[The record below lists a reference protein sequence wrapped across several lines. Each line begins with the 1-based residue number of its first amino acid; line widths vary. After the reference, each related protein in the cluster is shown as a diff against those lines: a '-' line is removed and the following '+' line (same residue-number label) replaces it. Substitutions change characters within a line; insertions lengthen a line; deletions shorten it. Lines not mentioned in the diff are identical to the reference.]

1 MNNIVVIGKQNTT
14 SILKL
19 SILLLS
25 VFVGI
30 TILVYNIYKGNKV
43 ILPNLQEELKE
54 NSNFYLLKSLGWS
67 FLITLLLAWVFLSDN
82 KKTNGKYAVNK
93 VVKI

>member
-43 ILPNLQEELKE
+43 ILPNLQEELRE
-54 NSNFYLLKSLGWS
+54 NSNFYLLKSLAWS

>member
-30 TILVYNIYKGNKV
+30 TILIYNIYKGNKV

-54 NSNFYLLKSLGWS
+54 NSNFYLLKSLAWS

>member
-54 NSNFYLLKSLGWS
+54 NSNFYLLKSLAWS